1 MPEFM
6 LDEIDQ
12 IIKETKNN
20 QSPWHDKM
28 TNEHIKRGGEE
39 MVNYL
44 TKLFNKI
51 LRARIIPYD
60 WSLQDT
66 IIIFKKEIDI
76 K

>member
-1 MPEFM
+1 
-6 LDEIDQ
+6 
-12 IIKETKNN
+12 
-20 QSPWHDKM
+20 M